1 MCRGLL
7 RVKTIF
13 LNKIFRI
20 TFPRVEL
27 DLQLAIRKENLSKG
41 KVLAIWCRRI
51 FIIFFFYKIY

>member
-41 KVLAIWCRRI
+41 KV
-51 FIIFFFYKIY
+51 